1 MQAAPAAEPR
11 AIQTF
16 VQVPPAG
23 YVDVT
28 TGYTG
33 PNRALVG
40 TGLVTFTFAYIPA
53 VVVAAES
60 SLPADHHLYIP
71 VAGPWVDLGNRPPCN
86 VSHINCDTE
95 AANRV
100 LLAVDGAFQG
110 IGVLTVFAG
119 FLVPEHGA
127 TTAVTATT
135 DKPSIHFGPTRMGTG
150 GLGAIAY
157 GSF

>member
-1 MQAAPAAEPR
+1 MMQAAPASEPR
-11 AIQTF
+11 AIQAT
-16 VQVPPAG
+16 VLYAPRA
-23 YVDVT
+23 YVAET

-40 TGLVTFTFAYIPA
+40 TGLVTFTLSYVPA
-53 VVVAAES
+53 LVIAAES

-71 VAGPWVDLGNRPPCN
+71 AAGPWVDLGNRPPCN

-95 AANRV
+95 SGYKV

-110 IGVLTVFAG
+110 IGVLTVLAG
-119 FLVPEHGA
+119 FLAPEHA
-127 TTAVTATT
+127 TTTVIAGS
-135 DKPSIHFGPTRMGTG
+135 DKPTIHFAPMRMGSD
-150 GLGAIAY
+150 GLGATAY